1 MGWTVGLE
9 SYRVM
14 ATHGYYDHELER
26 EQPYVISLWVD
37 ITGAVPTEGEIS
49 ATVDY
54 ALLQTIIDEEI
65 IDGPPAKLMEEMCH
79 RLIERLQPISQVTSV
94 RVRIEKPEAPLPHEG
109 GVPVVE
115 MQWDC

>member
-1 MGWTVGLE
+1 MGWKVGLE

-14 ATHGYYDHELER
+14 ATHGYYDHELEQA
-26 EQPYVISLWVD
+26 QPYVISLWVD

-65 IDGPPAKLMEEMCH
+65 VDGAPAKLMEEMCH
-79 RLIERLQPISQVTSV
+79 RLIERLQPISQINAV

-109 GVPVVE
+109 GMPVVE
-115 MQWDC
+115 MQWDS